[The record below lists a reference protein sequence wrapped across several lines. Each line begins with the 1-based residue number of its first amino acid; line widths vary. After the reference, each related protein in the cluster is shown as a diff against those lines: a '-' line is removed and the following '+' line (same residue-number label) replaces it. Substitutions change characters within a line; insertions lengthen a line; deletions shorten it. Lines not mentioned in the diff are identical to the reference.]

1 MCWNLSL
8 IDSWFS
14 RSSLSPLLNADK
26 NYEMFC
32 FYLLLYNMM
41 IREQIEAKMIL
52 SEVHF
57 MLFAQPIDFC
67 WMSLSKELF
76 LCLKAYQV

>member
-1 MCWNLSL
+1 
-8 IDSWFS
+8 
-14 RSSLSPLLNADK
+14 
-26 NYEMFC
+26 
-32 FYLLLYNMM
+32 M